1 MLICFR
7 SRPVQIIL
15 KWSQDGSAHPR
26 FDEDDLLVI
35 SLPDSVV
42 RIAPKIDAL
51 VNEALTAR
59 AEAARL
65 LEAAKAEV
73 ERLVLK
79 TSAV

>member
-1 MLICFR
+1 LLAI
-7 SRPVQIIL
+7 PV
-15 KWSQDGSAHPR
+15 
-26 FDEDDLLVI
+26 
-35 SLPDSVV
+35 PDSVV

-65 LEAAKAEV
+65 LETAKAEV

-79 TSAV
+79 TSAA